1 MHLDQLE
8 SEDRGFLTWF
18 AAMARVPLPDLW
30 AQLLAEGAAAVAGT
44 QLTRLDLR
52 PVVGAVRAA
61 GRRLSLPL
69 GGLDA
74 LQVLD
79 VSDLDLDQ
87 LDLRPLRGLREV
99 RCARNRLREL
109 DLSTHPELEVLDCS
123 DNQLTRLDLRA
134 NPRLREWHTDGNPL
148 ESLLLPSDRE

>member
-30 AQLLAEGAAAVAGT
+30 ARLVADGAAAVVGT
-44 QLTRLDLR
+44 QLSHLDLR
-52 PVVGAVRAA
+52 PMTDAVRAA

-69 GGLDA
+69 GGLDG
-74 LQVLD
+74 LKVLD

-87 LDLRPLRGLREV
+87 LDLRPLRGLVEI
-99 RCARNRLREL
+99 RCARNRLRAL
-109 DLSTHPELEVLDCS
+109 DVSTHPDLEVLDCS
-123 DNQLTRLDLRA
+123 HNQITHLDLRA
-134 NPRLREWHTDGNPL
+134 NPKLREWVTDGNPL
-148 ESLLLPSDRE
+148 ESLLLDRE